1 MKLRERVKRLEAAL
15 ASDTAVFG
23 LLAVDDEGAV
33 KGVWY
38 YGRDG
43 HTPRWLANAPDMSA
57 WVFLITTPESEGEG
71 LDTDT
76 MPLFPAGQMDPA
88 MLELLQ
94 GYSTPGQALH
104 IVDGRAVPPAELVP
118 DSLDVWNGGVQAGL
132 E

>member
-1 MKLRERVKRLEAAL
+1 MRLQERVRKLEAAL

-23 LLAVDDEGAV
+23 LLAVDNEGAV

-43 HTPRWLANAPDMSA
+43 HTPRWLGNPPDMSA
-57 WVFLITTPESEGEG
+57 WVFLITSLESEGEE
-71 LDTDT
+71 LDEDT

-94 GYSTPGQALH
+94 GYNTPGQALH
-104 IVDGRAVPPAELVP
+104 IVDGRAVPPAELIAPLV
-118 DSLDVWNGGVQAGL
+118 
-132 E
+132 